1 MFQSV
6 RCLVSIKTCDLQI
19 DNDFE
24 SIIKNF
30 ESIIKNFSDILS
42 LTKNA
47 NSKAVPSVLFGT
59 LLCTF
64 LEIWDEEVYNEDPGS
79 KTRDPGSEYETQDPE
94 TQDQGPETPGPTTQ
108 DLRRG
113 TTGPII

>member
-64 LEIWDEEVYNEDPGS
+64 LEIWDEEVYNDDPGS
-79 KTRDPGSEYETQDPE
+79 KTRDPGSQNMRPKTQKPRTKDPRL
-94 TQDQGPETPGPTTQ
+94 QDQQP
-108 DLRRG
+108 R
-113 TTGPII
+113 I